1 MRQAIIVENPKW
13 EPFTKVSDAFK
24 SVKGAAVLVVRG
36 NNKEIRIE
44 APKRPFVKK
53 VADSPECLAA
63 DLRKLGKSQ
72 DEINKAVA
80 DFNKPS
86 KKESK

>member
-36 NNKEIRIE
+36 NNKEIKIE
-44 APKRPFVKK
+44 AAKKPLVKK
-53 VADSPECLAA
+53 AADSPECLAA

-72 DEINKAVA
+72 DEINKAMA
-80 DFNKPS
+80 DFNKS
-86 KKESK
+86 KKSEK